1 MSHQL
6 KLRNYHTLMKE
17 EFELVA
23 KTFHGLEEVL
33 AKELTELGA
42 KKIDSVSM
50 KWIWY
55 PRKPECIEV
64 ILYSEVYSNFANY
77 HYFALSSP
85 FFDFLNL

>member
-42 KKIDSVSM
+42 SNIEIGNRMVAFTGDKALMYKANFCLRTHPYPETYQAFQGEQRRRSV
-50 KWIWY
+50 
-55 PRKPECIEV
+55 
-64 ILYSEVYSNFANY
+64 
-77 HYFALSSP
+77 
-85 FFDFLNL
+85 